1 MREIITLEQQRLARG
16 PRKGVGKATPEIQP
30 RWMPAASTEIPVG
43 FARDPCLGFGNWL
56 DDKLGFFD
64 EIVKAAAGDRIA
76 ASVNNDCRFDEI
88 DR

>member
-1 MREIITLEQQRLARG
+1 
-16 PRKGVGKATPEIQP
+16 
-30 RWMPAASTEIPVG
+30 MPTAAAEIPVG
-43 FARDPCLGFGNWL
+43 FTRDPCLGVGNWL